1 MSEIQRLRPLAVSLR
16 DWATLC
22 TMAIAEVSTSELMK
36 TGLPRRVPVSGR
48 AWSSTSFRR
57 SLKGITNQVVQAATD
72 QRAD

>member
-1 MSEIQRLRPLAVSLR
+1 MSEIQRLRQLAANLR

-22 TMAIAEVSTSELMK
+22 TMAIAEASTSELMK
-36 TGLPRRVPVSGR
+36 TGLPRRVPVPGR

-57 SLKGITNQVVQAATD
+57 GLKGITDQVVQAATD

>member
-1 MSEIQRLRPLAVSLR
+1 
-16 DWATLC
+16 
-22 TMAIAEVSTSELMK
+22 MAIAEASTSELMK

-57 SLKGITNQVVQAATD
+57 SLKGITDQVVQAATD